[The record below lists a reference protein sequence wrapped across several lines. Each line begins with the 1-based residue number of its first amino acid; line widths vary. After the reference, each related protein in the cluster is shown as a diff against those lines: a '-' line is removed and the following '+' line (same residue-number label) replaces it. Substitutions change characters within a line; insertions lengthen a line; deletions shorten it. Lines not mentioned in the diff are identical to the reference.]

1 MDTNILQELEQS
13 KKSAN
18 AELSSLNQES
28 CMLQVH
34 KDYLNVTE
42 KFIPTQLPY
51 HIYILPYPYYLI
63 HIRILAIAEKG
74 LQG

>member
-1 MDTNILQELEQS
+1 MDTKILQELEQS

-34 KDYLNVTE
+34 KDYLNVTRMSQE
-42 KFIPTQLPY
+42 VYPY
-51 HIYILPYPYYLI
+51 TITLSILPYPYSYFS
-63 HIRILAIAEKG
+63 H
-74 LQG
+74 